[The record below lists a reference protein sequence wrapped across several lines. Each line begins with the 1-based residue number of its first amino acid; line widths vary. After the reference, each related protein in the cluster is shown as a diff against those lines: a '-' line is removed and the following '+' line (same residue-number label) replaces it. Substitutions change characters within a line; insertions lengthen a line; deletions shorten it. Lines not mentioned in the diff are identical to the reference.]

1 MTQLFLNEPS
11 IELAHKKYLESWSL
25 PTVQASWKGRR
36 PSLAQFR
43 NRYSEAHAARQSFL
57 SKVGTQVLDPEPDAV
72 LDERR
77 MDDLQ
82 EMAEA
87 VAEGVK
93 EALKNLA
100 PPRFAEV
107 SAEDLPPAPIKPAPE
122 ARTETKAEDTGKTV
136 KPQNMRKLPNT
147 KQLYFLLH
155 RALEAG
161 HSLAMIPLTR
171 GDAAKAISLIKSGT
185 PVSSAMVE
193 IRKNL

>member
-43 NRYSEAHAARQSFL
+43 NRYAEAHAARQSFL
-57 SKVGTQVLDPEPDAV
+57 SNVGTQVLDVEPDV
-72 LDERR
+72 IDERR
-77 MDDLQ
+77 MDDVQ

-87 VAEGVK
+87 VAEGVRQ
-93 EALKNLA
+93 ALANLT

-107 SAEDLPPAPIKPAPE
+107 SDDDLPPAPKPAAPQV
-122 ARTETKAEDTGKTV
+122 RTETKAEDTGKTV
-136 KPQNMRKLPNT
+136 KPQNLKKLPNT

-155 RALEAG
+155 RAIEAG
-161 HSLAMIPLTR
+161 HSLAMVPLTR